1 MTADDFESDTLWL
14 DTHHE
19 ITVSELT
26 QTTGLST
33 IEVRELVEYGAIT
46 PVDVN
51 AAPWKFHG
59 QCVSIARTASRLR
72 DDFDLDS
79 HALALALKFMNR
91 IDELEAEL
99 RELRAQ
105 FPRRLQR
112 GRER

>member
-51 AAPWKFHG
+51 AAPWRFHG
-59 QCVSIARTASRLR
+59 QCLSIARTASRLR

-79 HALALALKFMNR
+79 HALALALKFMSR
-91 IDELEAEL
+91 INELEAEL

-112 GRER
+112 